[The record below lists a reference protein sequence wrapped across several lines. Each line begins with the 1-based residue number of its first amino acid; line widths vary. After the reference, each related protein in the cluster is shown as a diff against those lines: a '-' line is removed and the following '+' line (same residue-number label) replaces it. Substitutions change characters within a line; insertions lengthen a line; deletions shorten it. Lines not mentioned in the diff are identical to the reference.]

1 MIKKKWL
8 GLVFW
13 LVCGCVLAGEGM
25 SPVEPAKA
33 VADFT
38 LPGIDG
44 HQHRLKDLQG
54 KYVLVNFWAVW
65 CAPCRAEMPSLD
77 RAYQQLKGDKF
88 ELLAIHAGP
97 SMENAQGYS
106 EELKLM
112 FPILVDEDLELTSWG
127 VRGLPTT
134 FLIDP
139 EGRIVAEAV
148 GERAWDDA
156 AMLKVIKDYME

>member
-1 MIKKKWL
+1 MTKIKWF
-8 GLVFW
+8 GLVLW
-13 LVCGCVLAGEGM
+13 LICGYVLAGESM
-25 SPVEPAKA
+25 SPVEPPKA

-44 HQHRLKDLQG
+44 NQQRLKDLQG

-65 CAPCRAEMPSLD
+65 CGPCRAEMPSLD
-77 RAYQQLKGDKF
+77 RAYQQLKGDQF

-97 SMENAQGYS
+97 SMEHAQGYA
-106 EELKLM
+106 EELKLT
-112 FPILVDEDLELTSWG
+112 FPIVVDEDLELTSWG

-148 GERAWDDA
+148 GERVWDDA
-156 AMLKVIKDYME
+156 AMLKVIRDYME